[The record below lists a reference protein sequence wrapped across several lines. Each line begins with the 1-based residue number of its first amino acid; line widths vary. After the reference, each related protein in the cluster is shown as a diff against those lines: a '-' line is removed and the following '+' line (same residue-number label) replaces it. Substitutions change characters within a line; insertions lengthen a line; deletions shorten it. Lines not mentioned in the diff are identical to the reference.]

1 MNANWPLVRLGDYC
15 LKIGSGATPKGGKSV
30 YLDAG
35 QIALIRSQNV
45 YNETFKPDGL
55 AYITVDAA
63 NKLKNVEVQSGD
75 ILLNITGDSVARLCL
90 APDEYL
96 PARVNQH
103 VAIIRPDPNEFDSR
117 FLRYFLTSPKQQELL
132 LVIAS
137 AGATRNALTK
147 SHIESLEVCKPELA
161 VQIWIANQLESL
173 DKKIQLNH
181 QINHTLEHMALALFK
196 SWFVGFEPVKAKI
209 AVLEAGGSQEDA
221 MLAAMTAISG
231 KDAGAL
237 AVFER
242 EYPEQYAEL
251 KATTEIFPSA
261 MQESELG
268 EIPEGWKL
276 QPFGELLS
284 HTIGGDWGKDEPDDK
299 HKIPVRIIRGTD
311 IPNIKNCQ
319 DSNIPFRYVEEKK
332 LKTRSLEVGDIV
344 VEVSGGSPTQPT
356 GRSIYITDNTL
367 KRLSLPAEPASFC
380 RLFRPRSMEL
390 GIVLGLH
397 LEKIYQ
403 DGKTWL
409 YQNQSTGISNFQT
422 KVFLDN
428 EMVTVA
434 PDTILKSFYKIAL
447 PFVSL
452 IHSSENIK
460 LTQLR
465 DTLLPKLLSGE
476 ITLPVAEQAVSE
488 VEYV

>member
-45 YNETFKPDGL
+45 YNDTFKPDGL

-161 VQIWIANQLESL
+161 VQIWVANQLESL

-181 QINHTLEHMALALFK
+181 QINHTLEHMAQALFK

-221 MLAAMTAISG
+221 TLAAMTAISG
-231 KDAGAL
+231 KDADAL
-237 AVFER
+237 VVFER
-242 EYPEQYAEL
+242 ELPEQYTEL
-251 KATTEIFPSA
+251 KATAELFPSA
-261 MQESELG
+261 MQDSELG
-268 EIPEGWKL
+268 EIPMGWNVLPLESATSLIIDHRGKTPKKL
-276 QPFGELLS
+276 GGDWSADGYPAISAKNIKNGRLVRHDAIKYVDPELYKKWMRDELLSGDILMTSEAPLGELLYLAKNS
-284 HTIGGDWGKDEPDDK
+284 NYLLSQRLYG
-299 HKIPVRIIRGTD
+299 IRANN
-311 IPNIKNCQ
+311 NI
-319 DSNIPFRYVEEKK
+319 
-332 LKTRSLEVGDIV
+332 L
-344 VEVSGGSPTQPT
+344 T
-356 GRSIYITDNTL
+356 GCYL
-367 KRLSLPAEPASFC
+367 YL
-380 RLFRPRSMEL
+380 
-390 GIVLGLH
+390 
-397 LEKIYQ
+397 
-403 DGKTWL
+403 WL
-409 YQNQSTGISNFQT
+409 QSTRAKDDINGRATGSTVVGIRQSELK
-422 KVFLDN
+422 KVN
-428 EMVTVA
+428 VMA
-434 PDTILKSFYKIAL
+434 PKKALIKSFSSLAAHYLAKIE
-447 PFVSL
+447 SNEK
-452 IHSSENIK
+452 ENII
-460 LTQLR
+460 LENLR
-465 DTLLPKLLSGE
+465 DTLLPKFISAE
-476 ITLPVAEQAVSE
+476 ITLLEAEQAVSE
-488 VEYV
+488 VENV